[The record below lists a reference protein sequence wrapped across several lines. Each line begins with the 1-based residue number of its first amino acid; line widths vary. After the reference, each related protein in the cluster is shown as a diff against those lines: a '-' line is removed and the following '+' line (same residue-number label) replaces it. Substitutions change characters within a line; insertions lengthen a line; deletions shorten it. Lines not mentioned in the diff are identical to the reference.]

1 MANLTSIF
9 HRLPYPGRVLA
20 ASARGLY
27 LRRWRYGRETREL
40 VVEAGIRERWSR
52 DEWDAW
58 QTAQLE
64 KVLTRAVRFV
74 PYYRQLWEERRRRGD
89 DRSWRKLENWP
100 VLRKETV
107 RSHPELFVAEDR
119 RSRTLFRFHTSGSTG
134 TPLSLWISR
143 SNLRQWY
150 ALSEARWRGWHGVS
164 RDDRWVIFGGQL
176 VVPAEAAKAPFWV
189 WNQGLRQLYVSSIHV
204 APWSVLEIARAI
216 DKSGAI
222 YVLGY
227 PSALFEFAKIALENA
242 IATPKMKVVIS
253 NAEPLF
259 EFQRQVIQEAFGAPV
274 VDTYGLAEM
283 VAAAGECEVGG
294 LHLWPDAGVVEIL
307 ADDEDKPLADGQ
319 VGRLIGTGLVND
331 DMPLIRYEVGD
342 RGSLK
347 PARFFCDCGR
357 KLPVL
362 GEVQGRLD
370 DLVVTPD
377 GRRVGRLDHAFKK
390 DLPIRAAQVMQESL
404 HSIKVLVEPAAGFD
418 QRAREEI
425 ARSLRDRLGD
435 MNIEVE
441 EVSLIPRGASGKLRG
456 VVSRI
461 TTGS

>member
-1 MANLTSIF
+1 
-9 HRLPYPGRVLA
+9 
-20 ASARGLY
+20 
-27 LRRWRYGRETREL
+27 
-40 VVEAGIRERWSR
+40 
-52 DEWDAW
+52 
-58 QTAQLE
+58 
-64 KVLTRAVRFV
+64 
-74 PYYRQLWEERRRRGD
+74 
-89 DRSWRKLENWP
+89 
-100 VLRKETV
+100 
-107 RSHPELFVAEDR
+107 
-119 RSRTLFRFHTSGSTG
+119 
-134 TPLSLWISR
+134 
-143 SNLRQWY
+143 
-150 ALSEARWRGWHGVS
+150 
-164 RDDRWVIFGGQL
+164 VIFGGQL

-259 EFQRQVIQEAFGAPV
+259 DFQRQVIQEAFGAPV